1 MQFQTNLYLIWQL
14 IPVFV
19 TLWLGIY
26 VQSRPQKKPESDVL
40 TLLMFA
46 GAFWSLADAI
56 QLISPNETWQTFWHL
71 IASMTIPVVPAVWFV
86 LAAKFSGYFR
96 AQIKR
101 LQGWL
106 YIEPILA
113 ILAMLTN
120 GSHHLFFT
128 SKQMIDF
135 DGLAVLYVRSGPLL
149 LVNTWYSYVLIG
161 LGVLLLG
168 ISLIRNFKKYGIQA
182 YGLILGVLT
191 PVLGNMLYQ
200 AEVFPPGFPD
210 PTPISFTITGI
221 SFAWAIF
228 FGRMLDVVPIAHEAV
243 IANLSY
249 GIVVLDLENRIMDIN
264 QAARKLLGLD
274 QPDLLEQPLAE
285 VLEGDAGVLAS
296 LQSGLTEAPADQQE
310 VFINPQGSM
319 NTYEVQISGIQD
331 KHGHYTGRVLQFLDI
346 SQRKQVEKNL
356 ANSQETMASIL
367 ETLQDYYFETD
378 IKGTI
383 ININRA
389 FYKHLGYEQKEDLV
403 GKNFRHFTDQ
413 KSLRDVYLNFKKIF
427 ETGEALEMYRYNYRT
442 RDGREHIGE
451 TTVTP
456 VMEGGVVVGARGV
469 VRNITEKVAAE
480 ESLRHAKEEAENR
493 VRELSSINRIAA
505 VSSESL
511 DLEII
516 LQTLCDELTRIF
528 PVRNAGIG
536 LITGGGESLQVVAF
550 HSADP
555 NEESALGMLLPIG
568 ENSATWDVIRTRKT
582 VVIQDS
588 QQDERTKP
596 MADVSKQRGTKS
608 IMIVPLMTRGTAI
621 GTIGMPARDPDYH
634 FNANEIS
641 LAETIAIQIATA
653 IDNAQL
659 YAKTESAL
667 DMAEGDLEIG
677 RQIQSGFFPES
688 IPEIPGWEIAAH
700 FEASRQVAGDF
711 YDFFQFE
718 NSKYMTLVIADVC
731 DKGVGAALF
740 MVLFRSL
747 LRAFSKVDINN
758 VDVSDHLKNIITNTN
773 NYISEIHGSSNMF
786 ATMFLGILDPD
797 SGILYYVNGG
807 HEPPVMLNKA
817 GKIIRRL
824 MPTGPAVGIFPGMT
838 YEVGQVEFDPGD
850 FLVGYTDGTTDA
862 RNLEGEVF
870 SEARLLKYIQAPWT
884 SLFSMLYELK
894 NELHKYSGSQQQFDD
909 ITLISIRRALT
920 PDHIH
925 HAICREA
932 SMDLLGEMC
941 DFVEASTVQS
951 SLVHDDAF
959 AFRLA
964 AEEICRNIIQH
975 GFEGKTPGQ
984 MSLSFEK
991 DPQNARL
998 VIRDDGR
1005 HFHPDQ
1011 AQAPD
1016 LEADWEERKIGGL
1029 GIHLVKELMDEIS
1042 YQEMDGGGN
1051 QLTLEKK
1058 INYQVEKEPDQWNF
1072 IPNK

>member
-1 MQFQTNLYLIWQL
+1 MQYQTNPYLIWQL

-26 VQSRPQKKPESDVL
+26 VQTRLYKKPESDVL
-40 TLLMFA
+40 ARLMFA
-46 GAFWSLADAI
+46 GAFWSLANAI
-56 QLISPNETWQTFWHL
+56 QLVSPNETWQIFWHQVTFAG
-71 IASMTIPVVPAVWFV
+71 IVVIPAIWFV
-86 LAAKFSGYFR
+86 LAVKFSGYFR
-96 AQIKR
+96 KQINKY
-101 LQGWL
+101 QGLL
-106 YIEPILA
+106 YVVPSMTILA
-113 ILAMLTN
+113 ILTN
-120 GSHHLFFT
+120 ENHGLFFT
-128 SKQMIDF
+128 TKKMIDF
-135 DGLAVLYVRSGPLL
+135 NGLMVLNVKSGPLFI
-149 LVNTWYSYVLIG
+149 VHTWYSYTLIA
-161 LGVLLLG
+161 LGVIFLGTSLL
-168 ISLIRNFKKYGIQA
+168 RNFKNYGIQA
-182 YGLILGVLT
+182 YALILGVLT
-191 PVLGNMLYQ
+191 PLVGNYLYVR
-200 AEVFPPGFPD
+200 EVFPAGFPD

-221 SFAWAIF
+221 TFAWAIF
-228 FGRMLDVVPIAHEAV
+228 SGRMLDVVPIAHETV

-264 QAARKLLGLD
+264 PAARRLLGLNKSG
-274 QPDLLEQPLAE
+274 LLEQPLAE

-296 LQSGLTEAPADQQE
+296 LQSGLSEAPAVQQE
-310 VFINPQGSM
+310 VIINPQWGM
-319 NTYEVQISGIQD
+319 NTYEVQITGIQD

-346 SQRKQVEKNL
+346 SQRKQAEKNL
-356 ANSQETMASIL
+356 AYSQETMASIL
-367 ETLQDYYFETD
+367 ETLQEYYFETD

-403 GKNFRHFTDQ
+403 GKNFRHFTDR
-413 KSLRDVYLNFKKIF
+413 SSVRDVYLNFKKIF
-427 ETGEALEMYRYNYRT
+427 ETGESLEMYRYSYRT
-442 RDGREHIGE
+442 KDGGEHIGE
-451 TTVTP
+451 TTITP
-456 VMEGGVVVGARGV
+456 VMDGDVVVGARGV

-480 ESLRHAKEEAENR
+480 ESLRNAKEDAENR
-493 VRELSSINRIAA
+493 VRELSSINRIAT

-536 LITGGGESLQVVAF
+536 LITPDRESLEIVAF

-555 NEESALGMLLPIG
+555 DEESALGMMLPIG
-568 ENSATWDVIRTRKT
+568 ENSATREVIRNRTT
-582 VVIQDS
+582 VVIQNS

-621 GTIGMPARDPDYH
+621 GTIGMPARDPYYH

-688 IPEIPGWEIAAH
+688 IPEIPGWEFAAH

-711 YDFFQFE
+711 YDFFKFE
-718 NSKYMTLVIADVC
+718 NSNYMTLVIADVC

-747 LRAFSKVDINN
+747 LRAFSRVDINN
-758 VDVSDHLKNIITNTN
+758 GDVSDHLKNIILNTN
-773 NYISEIHGSSNMF
+773 NYISETHGSSNMF

-807 HEPPVMLNKA
+807 HEPPVILNKA

-824 MPTGPAVGIFPGMT
+824 MPTGPAVGIFPDMN
-838 YEVGQVEFDPGD
+838 YEVGQVEFDLGD

-870 SEARLLKYIQAPWT
+870 SEERLLNYIQAPWT
-884 SLFSMLYELK
+884 SLFSMVYELK

-909 ITLISIRRALT
+909 ITLISIRRALR
-920 PDHIH
+920 PDHIQ

-932 SMDLLGEMC
+932 SMEFLGEMC
-941 DFVEASTVQS
+941 DFVEASTLQS

-964 AEEICRNIIQH
+964 AEEICKNIIQH
-975 GFEGKTPGQ
+975 GFDGKKPGQ

-991 DPQNARL
+991 DPQNAKL
-998 VIRDDGR
+998 IIRDDGR
-1005 HFHPDQ
+1005 YFHPDQ

-1058 INYQVEKEPDQWNF
+1058 INNQVEKEPDQWNF

>member
-1 MQFQTNLYLIWQL
+1 MQFQTNPYLIWQL
-14 IPVFV
+14 LPVFV

-26 VQSRPQKKPESDVL
+26 VQSRLQKKPESDVL

-71 IASMTIPVVPAVWFV
+71 VASVTIPVVPAVWFV
-86 LAAKFSGYFR
+86 LAAKFSGYLR
-96 AQIKR
+96 PQIKR
-101 LQGWL
+101 FQGLL
-106 YIEPILA
+106 YIGPILA

-120 GSHHLFFT
+120 GFHHLFFA

-135 DGLAVLYVRSGPLL
+135 NGMAVLYVRSGPLL
-149 LVNTWYSYVLIG
+149 IINTWYSYLLIG
-161 LGVLLLG
+161 LGVILLG
-168 ISLIRNFKKYGIQA
+168 FSLLRNFKSYGIQA

-191 PVLGNMLYQ
+191 PLLGNMLYLND
-200 AEVFPPGFPD
+200 VFPPGFPD

-228 FGRMLDVVPIAHEAV
+228 SGRMLDVVSIAHETV

-249 GIVVLDLENRIMDIN
+249 GIVVLDLENKIMDIN
-264 QAARKLLGLD
+264 PAAKDLLGLND
-274 QPDLLEQPLAE
+274 PSLLGRSVADILEQDAE
-285 VLEGDAGVLAS
+285 VLSVLQAGLKGS
-296 LQSGLTEAPADQQE
+296 PEIQQE
-310 VFINPQGSM
+310 VAIIPRVGS
-319 NTYEVQISGIQD
+319 NIYEVQISGIQD
-331 KHGHYTGRVLQFLDI
+331 KHGHFTGRVLQFLDI
-346 SQRKQVEKNL
+346 SQRKQAEKNL
-356 ANSQETMASIL
+356 VNSQETMASIL
-367 ETLQDYYFETD
+367 ETLQEYYFETD
-378 IKGTI
+378 IQGNI
-383 ININRA
+383 VNINKA
-389 FYKHLGYEQKEDLV
+389 FYKHLGYQSKQDLV
-403 GKNFRHFTDQ
+403 GKNFRHFTDWR
-413 KSLRDVYLNFKKIF
+413 SVRDVYKNFIKVF
-427 ETGEALEMYRYNYRT
+427 ETGEALEMFRYTYRT
-442 RDGREHIGE
+442 KDGREYIGE

-456 VMEGGVVVGARGV
+456 VVEGNAVVGARGV
-469 VRNITEKVAAE
+469 VRDITEKVAAE
-480 ESLRHAKEEAENR
+480 ESLRYAKEDAENR

-511 DLEII
+511 DLDVI

-536 LITGGGESLQVVAF
+536 LITPDQESLEIVAF
-550 HSADP
+550 HSVTP
-555 NEESALGMLLPIG
+555 NEESALGMILPIG
-568 ENSATWDVIRTRKT
+568 DNSATRDVLINRKT

-588 QQDERTKP
+588 QHDERTKP

-634 FNANEIS
+634 FKVDEIR
-641 LAETIAIQIATA
+641 LAETIAIQIAAA

-718 NSKYMTLVIADVC
+718 NSKYITLVIADVC

-747 LRAFSKVDINN
+747 LRAFSRVDINN
-758 VDVSDHLKNIITNTN
+758 GDVSDHLKNIIANTN
-773 NYISEIHGSSNMF
+773 NYISEIHGNSNMF

-817 GKIIRRL
+817 GHIVRRL
-824 MPTGPAVGIFPGMT
+824 MPTGPAVGVFPGMN
-838 YEVGQVEFDPGD
+838 YEVGQIEFDLGD

-862 RNLEGEVF
+862 RNLEGDVF
-870 SEARLLKYIQAPWT
+870 SEERLLKYIQAPWS
-884 SLFSMLYELK
+884 SLFSMVYELK
-894 NELHKYSGSQQQFDD
+894 NELHKYAGSQQQFDD
-909 ITLISIRRALT
+909 ITLISIRRGLA
-920 PDHIH
+920 PDHIQ

-932 SMDLLGEMC
+932 SMDFLGEMC
-941 DFVEASTVQS
+941 DFVEASTAQS

-959 AFRLA
+959 AFRFA
-964 AEEICRNIIQH
+964 AEEICKNIIQH
-975 GFEGKTPGQ
+975 GFKGKKPGH

-991 DPQNARL
+991 NSRNARL
-998 VIRDDGR
+998 IILDDGR
-1005 HFHPDQ
+1005 HFPPDQ
-1011 AQAPD
+1011 AQTPD
-1016 LEADWEERKIGGL
+1016 LAADWKERKIGGL

-1058 INYQVEKEPDQWNF
+1058 IINPINKEPDQWNF

>member
-1 MQFQTNLYLIWQL
+1 MQFQTNPYLIWQL

-71 IASMTIPVVPAVWFV
+71 VASMTIPVIPAVWFV
-86 LAAKFSGYFR
+86 LAVKFSGYFR
-96 AQIKR
+96 KQMKR
-101 LQGWL
+101 LQGLL

-120 GSHHLFFT
+120 GFHHLFFA

-135 DGLAVLYVRSGPLL
+135 EGLAVLYVRFGPLL
-149 LVNTWYSYVLIG
+149 FINTWYSYFLIG

-168 ISLIRNFKKYGIQA
+168 ISLIGNFKKYGIQA

-191 PVLGNMLYQ
+191 PVLGNILYQ

-221 SFAWAIF
+221 TFAWAIF

-264 QAARKLLGLD
+264 PAARKLLGLD
-274 QPDLLEQPLAE
+274 QSGLLEQPLSN
-285 VLEGDAGVLAS
+285 VLDGDAGVLAS
-296 LQSGLTEAPADQQE
+296 LLSGFTEAPAVQQE
-310 VFINPQGSM
+310 VFINPLGSM

-331 KHGHYTGRVLQFLDI
+331 KHDHLTGRVLQFLDI
-346 SQRKQVEKNL
+346 SQRKQVEKSL

-367 ETLQDYYFETD
+367 ETLQEYYFETD

-389 FYKHLGYEQKEDLV
+389 FYKHLGYDSKEDLV

-413 KSLRDVYLNFKKIF
+413 KSVRDVYQNFKRIF
-427 ETGEALEMYRYNYRT
+427 EFGESLEMFRYSYRT

-456 VMEGGVVVGARGV
+456 VMDDNVIVGARGV

-480 ESLRHAKEEAENR
+480 ESLRRAKEDAENR
-493 VRELSSINRIAA
+493 VRELSSINRIAS

-511 DLEII
+511 DLEVI
-516 LQTLCDELTRIF
+516 LQTLCEELTRIF

-536 LITGGGESLQVVAF
+536 LITADRESLEVVAF
-550 HSADP
+550 HSSDLY
-555 NEESALGMLLPIG
+555 EESALGMLLPIG
-568 ENSATWDVIRTRKT
+568 EESATGEVLKNKKT

-588 QQDERTKP
+588 QKDERTKP
-596 MADVSKQRGTKS
+596 TADVSKQRGTRS

-634 FNANEIS
+634 FDADEIR
-641 LAETIAIQIATA
+641 LAETIAIQIAAA

-659 YAKTESAL
+659 YAKTEFAL

-677 RQIQSGFFPES
+677 RQIQSGFFPEF
-688 IPEIPGWEIAAH
+688 IPEIPGWESAAH

-711 YDFFQFE
+711 YDFFQLE
-718 NSKYMTLVIADVC
+718 NSKYLTLVIADVC

-758 VDVSDHLKNIITNTN
+758 GDVSDHLKNIITNTN

-817 GKIIRRL
+817 GKIINRL
-824 MPTGPAVGIFPGMT
+824 MPTGPAVGIFPGMN
-838 YEVGQVEFDPGD
+838 YAVEHIEFDPGD

-862 RNLEGEVF
+862 RNLEGEAF
-870 SEARLLKYIQAPWT
+870 SEERLLNYIQAPWT
-884 SLFSMLYELK
+884 SLFSMVYELK
-894 NELHKYSGSQQQFDD
+894 NELHQYSSSQQQFDD
-909 ITLISIRRALT
+909 ITLISIRRGLT
-920 PDHIH
+920 SDHIQ

-932 SMDLLGEMC
+932 SMDFLAEMC
-941 DFVEASTVQS
+941 DFVEAATAQS
-951 SLVHDDAF
+951 GLVHDDAF

-964 AEEICRNIIQH
+964 AEEICKNIIQH
-975 GFEGKTPGQ
+975 GFDGKKPGQ

-991 DPQNARL
+991 DPRNARL
-998 VIRDDGR
+998 IIRDDGR

-1011 AQAPD
+1011 ARDPD
-1016 LEADWEERKIGGL
+1016 LVADWKERKIGGL
-1029 GIHLVKELMDEIS
+1029 GIHLVKEQMDEIS
-1042 YQEMDGGGN
+1042 YLEMDGGGN

-1058 INYQVEKEPDQWNF
+1058 ISNTIDKEPDQWNF
-1072 IPNK
+1072 KPNK